1 MVRSFPVPGGLF
13 SPPKPSPEAFFR
25 SVSRSVFQTPFLP
38 AETGPR
44 SRSGKPRPRRPPKI
58 SRRSRSRKFA
68 QGSSARRN
76 SARGTLLRESAGP
89 QTPKVSPETPPP
101 DQSEKPGPKVGP
113 KVSPKPR
120 SRNQSAPPVP
130 EAGPGSPPVMF
141 CRWQCLAPSDG
152 PRRRCLP
159 PRPIPEART
168 ASKPPQFCSRFQER
182 LSSCRS
188 ASAVPPFSGMPHPP
202 SAAKAVFSPDG
213 KIALSILHMRQY
225 QTCLIPITCTHAAAG
240 IFRRHEN
247 NNQGDVSLSCRQKF
261 AVPIFFCSAIH
272 AGSYPIST
280 LLLPLFLRNPKV
292 TFCLSSVHCSLNEK
306 IKKSLC

>member
-1 MVRSFPVPGGLF
+1 MLVRSFPVPDGTPFFLHRN
-13 SPPKPSPEAFFR
+13 PLPKPSSEVYPEA
-25 SVSRSVFQTPFLP
+25 S
-38 AETGPR
+38 
-44 SRSGKPRPRRPPKI
+44 
-58 SRRSRSRKFA
+58 SRRLSF
-68 QGSSARRN
+68 
-76 SARGTLLRESAGP
+76 P
-89 QTPKVSPETPPP
+89 QKPPP
-101 DQSEKPGPKVGP
+101 EV
-113 KVSPKPR
+113 
-120 SRNQSAPPVP
+120 
-130 EAGPGSPPVMF
+130 GPGSPPVMF

-168 ASKPPQFCSRFQER
+168 ASKP
-182 LSSCRS
+182 SCRS
-188 ASAVPPFSGMPHPP
+188 ANAVPPFSGMPHPP

-272 AGSYPIST
+272 ARSYPIST
-280 LLLPLFLRNPKV
+280 LLLPLFLRNPK
-292 TFCLSSVHCSLNEK
+292 
-306 IKKSLC
+306 